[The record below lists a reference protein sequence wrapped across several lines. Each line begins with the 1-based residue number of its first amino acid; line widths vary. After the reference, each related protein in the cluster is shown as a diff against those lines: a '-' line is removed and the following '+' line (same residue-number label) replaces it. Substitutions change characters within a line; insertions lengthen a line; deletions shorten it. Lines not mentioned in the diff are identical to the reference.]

1 MWSKENEVGYY
12 ILTTPGKGMA
22 LEILFKNLAKN
33 TPKEACVA
41 VGRPPYPGDSST
53 LSALPILMLPLGFLL
68 CLLLLPLSVS
78 VLSPLSLWGR
88 RLSVGLAP
96 QKNRSFS
103 FVPATVKPFPQ
114 KTTYRKKNSVS

>member
-1 MWSKENEVGYY
+1 
-12 ILTTPGKGMA
+12 MA
-22 LEILFKNLAKN
+22 PEILFKNLAKN
-33 TPKEACVA
+33 TPKEAGAKVS
-41 VGRPPYPGDSST
+41 RPPYPGDSST

-68 CLLLLPLSVS
+68 CLLLLPVSVS

-114 KTTYRKKNSVS
+114 KTTYRDEDFSELVSLCDTFNK